1 MTAVPASAR
10 RHKDP
15 ALARLEL
22 TVLRRLDGLL
32 QGDYSGLL
40 PGPGSEFGD
49 ARVYQAGDDV
59 RRMDWSVTARTSEPH
74 VRDAIAD
81 RELELI
87 AVVDSSASLAFGTTG
102 RGKRELARD
111 LAGAFV
117 VMGMRHGNRVGAV
130 LAGDGPRWIPP
141 RGGAAHT
148 LALLTE
154 IGRAESKACNLADAL
169 KRTRRLARR
178 RGMVVV
184 VSDFLVDA
192 GWQRELQALAT
203 RHDVVAVEVL
213 DRREL
218 ALPDVGY
225 VTLVDAETGKRRV
238 VDTTDAAVRL
248 RFAQRARARRDS
260 IARDIAG
267 TGSDHLRV
275 QTGVDW
281 VAAVARFA
289 QRRRMR
295 RTAAARRP

>member
-1 MTAVPASAR
+1 
-10 RHKDP
+10 
-15 ALARLEL
+15 
-22 TVLRRLDGLL
+22 
-32 QGDYSGLL
+32 
-40 PGPGSEFGD
+40 
-49 ARVYQAGDDV
+49 
-59 RRMDWSVTARTSEPH
+59 
-74 VRDAIAD
+74 
-81 RELELI
+81 
-87 AVVDSSASLAFGTTG
+87 
-102 RGKRELARD
+102 
-111 LAGAFV
+111 
-117 VMGMRHGNRVGAV
+117 
-130 LAGDGPRWIPP
+130 
-141 RGGAAHT
+141 
-148 LALLTE
+148 
-154 IGRAESKACNLADAL
+154 
-169 KRTRRLARR
+169 
-178 RGMVVV
+178 MVVV

-267 TGSDHLRV
+267 AGSDHLRV

>member
-1 MTAVPASAR
+1 
-10 RHKDP
+10 
-15 ALARLEL
+15 
-22 TVLRRLDGLL
+22 
-32 QGDYSGLL
+32 
-40 PGPGSEFGD
+40 
-49 ARVYQAGDDV
+49 
-59 RRMDWSVTARTSEPH
+59 
-74 VRDAIAD
+74 
-81 RELELI
+81 
-87 AVVDSSASLAFGTTG
+87 
-102 RGKRELARD
+102 
-111 LAGAFV
+111 
-117 VMGMRHGNRVGAV
+117 
-130 LAGDGPRWIPP
+130 
-141 RGGAAHT
+141 
-148 LALLTE
+148 
-154 IGRAESKACNLADAL
+154 
-169 KRTRRLARR
+169 
-178 RGMVVV
+178 MVVV